1 MSLNIISMHTS
12 DDDSS
17 SSSSEESECEME
29 GHGCR
34 LFELNGLKRVF
45 QGVRCG
51 ECSEKGLVYRE
62 DFSKRKGIYTAQNCN
77 FQVPIPF
84 SSVGTSKVLTVNR
97 KAVFANKCAGGSAAS
112 LRMLFSMLDMPLPV
126 SKNVYTTH
134 LLEVAM
140 VQAEE
145 SMKRARDEIYCLY
158 GSVEDGEVADVLVS
172 CDGSA
177 VVFLPCLE
185 PFSSFPMRQAVID
198 FRVKSK

>member
-145 SMKRARDEIYCLY
+145 SMKRARDEICCLY

-172 CDGSA
+172 LMA
-177 VVFLPCLE
+177 APWFFFLVWSRFHHFL
-185 PFSSFPMRQAVID
+185 
-198 FRVKSK
+198 